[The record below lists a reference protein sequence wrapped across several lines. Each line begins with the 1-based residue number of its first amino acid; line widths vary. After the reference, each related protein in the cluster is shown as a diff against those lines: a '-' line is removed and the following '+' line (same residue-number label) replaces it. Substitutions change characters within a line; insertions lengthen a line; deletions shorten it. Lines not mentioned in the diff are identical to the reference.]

1 MLQLRCNC
9 CRFLHIRSKLVVI
22 ISLICFVIF
31 VLKFQ
36 SMYSQISQ
44 TKELI
49 EDIIVNVVNSTN
61 ELLIDNNKNILVSS
75 TTTTTTTT
83 SSITTK
89 EDAELIPKVLWI
101 DLPNMFPWRH
111 CVQEYNNIL
120 TVLSCVKVHFFNLK
134 VQSYLI
140 YLTIVRA
147 INLKCFTFIPSILLI
162 SVSKQVNKNFNCNFN

>member
-9 CRFLHIRSKLVVI
+9 CRSIHIKSKLVVI
-22 ISLICFVIF
+22 ISLSCFALFIM
-31 VLKFQ
+31 KFQ

-49 EDIIVNVVNSTN
+49 EDILVNVVNSTN
-61 ELLIDNNKNILVSS
+61 ELLIDNNKNILISS

-83 SSITTK
+83 SSTTTK
-89 EDAELIPKVLWI
+89 EDPSLVPKVLWI

-120 TVLSCVKVHFFNLK
+120 TVLSCVKVNFFNCYICPIIFK
-134 VQSYLI
+134 S
-140 YLTIVRA
+140 
-147 INLKCFTFIPSILLI
+147 NS
-162 SVSKQVNKNFNCNFN
+162 